1 MRFTDKTAIITGG
14 TQGLGKAIAR
24 QLASEGLTNL
34 VICGRNATNGNA
46 VIETLSDEFGTDC
59 AYVQADLSHVDQCRN
74 VVSTARKR
82 FGVVDILVNVA
93 AVTDRGNLLDSSEE
107 LFDNMFAV
115 NVRAPFFLM
124 QETTRLMIDTDTQG
138 SIVNIGSIAA
148 LAGQPFI
155 IAYCSSKGALA
166 TLSRNAAFS
175 LLHNRIRVNQLNIG
189 WMESDGEDIIQRKYH
204 GATSTWAIEAA
215 YKLPAGRLLQPPEVA
230 MAVAFLASKDSG
242 MMTGSVINFDQSVWG
257 ASDGPPAS
265 PTNKLTNN
273 SKLNP

>member
-14 TQGLGKAIAR
+14 TQGLGKAIAH
-24 QLASEGLTNL
+24 QLASEGITNL
-34 VICGRNATNGNA
+34 VICGRNAANGNA

-59 AYVQADLSHVDQCRN
+59 AYVQADLAHVDQCRN

-93 AVTDRGNLLDSSEE
+93 AITDRGNLLDTSEE
-107 LFDNMFAV
+107 LFDSMFAV

-124 QETTRLMIDTDTQG
+124 QETTRLMIDTNTQG

-155 IAYCSSKGALA
+155 IAYCASKGALA
-166 TLSRNAAFS
+166 TLTRNAAFS
-175 LLHNRIRVNQLNIG
+175 LLHNCIRVNQLNIG
-189 WMESDGEDIIQRKYH
+189 WMESDGEDSIQRKYH
-204 GATSTWAIEAA
+204 GATSTWAREAA
-215 YKLPAGRLLQPPEVA
+215 KKLPAGRLLQPPEVA
-230 MAVAFLASKDSG
+230 MAVAFLASNDSG

-265 PTNKLTNN
+265 PVNKLVYNN
-273 SKLNP
+273 T